1 MSSVDKIK
9 WAMSLRDPQY
19 EALQYF
25 DAISFKI
32 EYRTSSKA
40 EAEEIASENCQAPHT
55 ISVDKEFDFPSFCF
69 DMTTGIGKSRLMG
82 ACIYYL
88 YKTKG
93 YKHFFILAPGNTI
106 YDKMRREAVPGHPK
120 YMFKGLEAEMGRPKV
135 YDGENYLS
143 YPVRYIQE
151 EMVVEKTSDIQIF
164 IFNISKIFT
173 RGDIEFKFHKFNENL
188 GGSFADVLR
197 SFDDLVICMDE
208 AHRYYAPASKKAI
221 NYLNPVLGLEYTAT
235 PKSTNKNIIY
245 HYGLEDGAG
254 KFLKIP
260 VVMGRTN
267 TAGYS
272 DDDIEEMKLKDGI
285 KLHERRKSI
294 VYKYCIDNQLEQV
307 KPIVL
312 IACKDTTHARKI
324 KEKIDSDAFFGGRYV
339 GKVIEIDSSTSG
351 AETEENIQKLL
362 TIEKNTN
369 PIEIVLHVYKLK
381 EGWDVNNL
389 FTIIPLNAAK
399 SDILALQTIG
409 RGLRL
414 PFGEITG
421 IEELDTLDIV
431 AHDHYREIVDDIKNN
446 PVFKKRNL
454 DEEDIPN
461 TKTVM
466 VEPAVE
472 NQQISLFDEAL
483 CESKVKSYQ
492 DLNNENVVE
501 NLFAEYQKAF
511 VKKVAPKKSE
521 SDSGQMSIF
530 DYFANDDEK
539 ETNDGTAS
547 DHKMTQTGMGTDAV
561 DTSFTVHQGDASLQI
576 DLQKSSGSK
585 NVLPYAKQEF
595 IKKVEEL
602 KKVAISVPK
611 IGISYSS
618 TITFKSFTV
627 KRNIMDFDVAASR
640 IERYDAVNGRLLQ
653 VLDADALIVEN
664 PENMLAVSLLESIPE
679 FSSDDA
685 EFILDVVDQYLALI
699 EGTDEVKKKIVRRY
713 ATVIVEDL
721 RKQIYA
727 SKEEST
733 EFVFNV
739 QKDLIIFKSF
749 AKNMKENGR
758 LNFKKEVPDK
768 KNIKQYL
775 FEGYKKSYYAE
786 NAFDS
791 DDERRL
797 SVVLEEDSEVIR
809 FIKPPLNQLGLF
821 YKAAKQY
828 NPDFLVETA
837 DKKYMIEVKAAN
849 QTDNEDVQ
857 EKAKAAIKW
866 CECASQV
873 DADGKQGCYDVVIA
887 TNMIAV
893 GMDVD
898 RLGLMSV
905 VGQPKQNSEY
915 IQATSR
921 VGRQHPG
928 IIFTVYNPYRPRDLS
943 NYENFV
949 GFHSQMYRYVEG
961 TTATPFAA
969 RARDRVL
976 HALVVSLLRLQ
987 VETMADNGGASNIN
1001 DISDEQIKDIKDKIL
1016 ERVKITA
1023 PSSYVDTEKEMD
1035 EFINTW
1041 KNIAKDEKLYYFVP
1055 TIADD
1060 KKRLLTYY
1068 GEYYGDKEKPTL
1080 SSMRDVE
1087 QSSTVFYWEG
1097 V

>member
-19 EALQYF
+19 EALKYF
-25 DAISFKI
+25 DAISSKI
-32 EYRTSSKA
+32 EYRTSSKIDA
-40 EAEEIASENCQAPHT
+40 EKIASENCQEPHT
-55 ISVDKEFDFPSFCF
+55 IAVDKEFDFPSFCF

-106 YDKMRREAVPGHPK
+106 YDKMRRESVPGHPK

-143 YPVRYIQE
+143 YPVKYVQQE
-151 EMVVEKTSDIQIF
+151 LVVEKTSEIQIF

-173 RGDIEFKFHKFNENL
+173 RGDLEFKFHKFNENL
-188 GGSFADVLR
+188 GGSFAEVLR

-208 AHRYYAPASKKAI
+208 AHRYYAPASKVAI
-221 NYLNPVLGLEYTAT
+221 NYLNPVLGLEFTAT

-245 HYGLEDGAG
+245 HYGLEEGAG

-294 VYKYCIDNQLEQV
+294 VYKYCIENNLEQV

-312 IACKDTTHARKI
+312 VACKDTTHAKKI
-324 KEKIDSDAFFGGRYV
+324 KEKIDSDSFFGGRYV

-362 TIEKNTN
+362 TIEKNIN

-431 AHDHYREIVDDIKNN
+431 AHDHYREIIDDIRNN

-454 DEEDIPN
+454 DEEDIPD
-461 TKTVM
+461 TKMVK
-466 VEPAVE
+466 VEPVVE
-472 NQQISLFDEAL
+472 NRQISLFDEAL
-483 CESKVKSYQ
+483 RESNVKSYQ
-492 DLNNENVVE
+492 DLNNEQSVE
-501 NLFAEYQKAF
+501 SVFAAYQKAF
-511 VKKVAPKKSE
+511 VKNNIIKKSE
-521 SDSGQMSIF
+521 DNSGQMSIF
-530 DYFANDDEK
+530 DSLYNENKSVEICGNTSPKSETSQISNPSDRAEKSLILQWDD
-539 ETNDGTAS
+539 NVR
-547 DHKMTQTGMGTDAV
+547 QV
-561 DTSFTVHQGDASLQI
+561 
-576 DLQKSSGSK
+576 DLQKSSGGK

-602 KKVAISVPK
+602 KRVAISVPK

-618 TITFKSFTV
+618 TITFKPFSV
-627 KRNIMDFDVAASR
+627 KRNIIDFDVAVSR
-640 IERYDAVNGRLLQ
+640 IERYDTINGKLLQ
-653 VLDADALIVEN
+653 VLDADALIVDN

-685 EFILDVVDQYLALI
+685 EFIIDVVKRYLALI
-699 EGTDEVKKKIVRRY
+699 GGTDEEKKKIVRRY
-713 ATVIVEDL
+713 ATVMVEDL
-721 RKQIYA
+721 KKQIYA
-727 SKEEST
+727 SKEENT

-739 QKDLIIFKSF
+739 QQALIVFGTF
-749 AKNMKENGR
+749 VKNMKENGR

-775 FEGYKKSYYAE
+775 FEGFKKSYYAE

-809 FIKPPLNQLGLF
+809 YIKPPLNQLGLF

-828 NPDFLVETA
+828 NPDFLVETTN
-837 DKKYMIEVKAAN
+837 KKYMIEVKAVN
-849 QTDNEDVQ
+849 QTDNEEVQ
-857 EKAKAAIKW
+857 EKARAAIKW

-873 DADGKQGCYDVVIA
+873 DADGKTWEY
-887 TNMIAV
+887 
-893 GMDVD
+893 
-898 RLGLMSV
+898 RLVPGDKIV
-905 VGQPKQNSEY
+905 VGNTFK
-915 IQATSR
+915 
-921 VGRQHPG
+921 
-928 IIFTVYNPYRPRDLS
+928 
-943 NYENFV
+943 
-949 GFHSQMYRYVEG
+949 YVIG
-961 TTATPFAA
+961 MAVP
-969 RARDRVL
+969 
-976 HALVVSLLRLQ
+976 VV
-987 VETMADNGGASNIN
+987 
-1001 DISDEQIKDIKDKIL
+1001 KD
-1016 ERVKITA
+1016 
-1023 PSSYVDTEKEMD
+1023 
-1035 EFINTW
+1035 
-1041 KNIAKDEKLYYFVP
+1041 
-1055 TIADD
+1055 
-1060 KKRLLTYY
+1060 
-1068 GEYYGDKEKPTL
+1068 
-1080 SSMRDVE
+1080 
-1087 QSSTVFYWEG
+1087 
-1097 V
+1097 

>member
-25 DAISFKI
+25 DAISSKI
-32 EYRTSSKA
+32 EYRTASKS
-40 EAEEIASENCQAPHT
+40 EAEKIASENCQEPHK

-106 YDKMRREAVPGHPK
+106 YDKMRREAVSGHPK
-120 YMFKGLEAEMGRPKV
+120 YIFKGLEAEMGRPKV
-135 YDGENYLS
+135 YDGENYLT
-143 YPVRYIQE
+143 YPVKYVQQE
-151 EMVVEKTSDIQIF
+151 LVVEKTSEVQIF

-173 RGDIEFKFHKFNENL
+173 RGDLEFKFHKFNENL
-188 GGSFADVLR
+188 GGSFAEVLR

-221 NYLNPVLGLEYTAT
+221 NYLNPVLGLEFTAT
-235 PKSTNKNIIY
+235 PKKTNKNIIY

-294 VYKYCIDNQLEQV
+294 VYKYCIENNLEQV

-312 IACKDTTHARKI
+312 VACKDTSHAKKI
-324 KEKIDSDAFFGGRYV
+324 KAKIDSDSFFGGKYV
-339 GKVIEIDSSTSG
+339 GKVIEIDSSTG
-351 AETEENIQKLL
+351 TVETEENIQKLL

-431 AHDHYREIVDDIKNN
+431 AHDHYREIIDDIKNN

-454 DEEDIPN
+454 DEEDITE
-461 TKTVM
+461 TKTVK
-466 VEPAVE
+466 VEPVVG
-472 NQQISLFDEAL
+472 NQQLSLFDEAL
-483 CESKVKSYQ
+483 KESKIKSYQ
-492 DLNNENVVE
+492 DLNSENVVD
-501 NLFAEYQKAF
+501 NLFSEYQKAF
-511 VKKVAPKKSE
+511 VKKVAPKKTDS
-521 SDSGQMSIF
+521 SDGQMSLF
-530 DYFANDDEK
+530 DYFGNNENVVRANSNTVTGSGVNKQSSSKPVNTEISLVMQQG
-539 ETNDGTAS
+539 EAS
-547 DHKMTQTGMGTDAV
+547 MQAN
-561 DTSFTVHQGDASLQI
+561 
-576 DLQKSSGSK
+576 LQKSSGLK

-595 IKKVEEL
+595 IKKIEEF
-602 KKVAISVPK
+602 KRVAISVPK

-618 TITFKSFTV
+618 NITFKPFAV
-627 KRNIMDFDVAASR
+627 KRNIQDFDIAATQ
-640 IERYDAVNGRLLQ
+640 IERYDTINDKLLQ
-653 VLDADALIVEN
+653 ALDADALIVEN
-664 PENMLAVSLLESIPE
+664 PKNMLAVSLLESIPE

-685 EFILDVVDQYLALI
+685 EFILDVVSQYLNLI
-699 EGTDEVKKKIVRRY
+699 NGSDEDKKKIVRRY

-727 SKEEST
+727 SKEENT
-733 EFVFNV
+733 ECVYNV
-739 QKDLIIFKSF
+739 QKDLIVFGTF
-749 AKNMKENGR
+749 VKNMKADGR
-758 LNFKKEVPDK
+758 LNYKKEAPEK

-797 SVVLEEDSEVIR
+797 AVVLEEDSEVIR

-828 NPDFLVETA
+828 NPDFLVETS

-849 QTDNEDVQ
+849 QTDNEVVK
-857 EKAKAAIKW
+857 EKARAALKW

-873 DADGKQGCYDVVIA
+873 DADGKTWEY
-887 TNMIAV
+887 
-893 GMDVD
+893 
-898 RLGLMSV
+898 RLIPGDKVV
-905 VGQPKQNSEY
+905 VGNTFK
-915 IQATSR
+915 
-921 VGRQHPG
+921 
-928 IIFTVYNPYRPRDLS
+928 
-943 NYENFV
+943 
-949 GFHSQMYRYVEG
+949 YVIG
-961 TTATPFAA
+961 MAVPI
-969 RARDRVL
+969 
-976 HALVVSLLRLQ
+976 VV
-987 VETMADNGGASNIN
+987 E
-1001 DISDEQIKDIKDKIL
+1001 E
-1016 ERVKITA
+1016 
-1023 PSSYVDTEKEMD
+1023 
-1035 EFINTW
+1035 
-1041 KNIAKDEKLYYFVP
+1041 
-1055 TIADD
+1055 
-1060 KKRLLTYY
+1060 
-1068 GEYYGDKEKPTL
+1068 
-1080 SSMRDVE
+1080 
-1087 QSSTVFYWEG
+1087 
-1097 V
+1097 